1 MPETMENTTAPT
13 PSPAAAPRTDRLELV
28 KEMPRGSIG
37 VVHKA
42 RNAQANRVIALR
54 QFEVPEWLDDVD
66 ELLKRILAEARIAS
80 ALDHPNIA
88 KLHTCGYKG
97 FTVFMTAEFVEG
109 KTLKEVLGERQPELG
124 EVLAMAKQ
132 LCAALDY
139 AQEKNVVHHFL
150 SPSNIKVLKDGTLKI
165 LDYGLVKDKNL
176 MSQTPS
182 KKLEN
187 EPYLSPE
194 EIKNKPVNPAANLF
208 TAAAILYQLYTG
220 RSPFAGK
227 HLGEVDRAIA
237 DMTPHPLNM
246 AHPRVPPAIS
256 TVILKALSKAP
267 ADRYKSGKQLVA
279 ALEDAMKG
287 VPATAATAK
296 PSAAAKPVAAPAPT
310 TASAVESDYSNA
322 TYSGGYA
329 PVAPKSA
336 PAPVQASAPAPTTTK
351 MMPVVPPPV
360 PKVQV
365 GSANH
370 WKLVGGVVGCLVI
383 VAGVA
388 AFFQHKPAENPEIAE
403 TQPVAPRPA
412 PVRAHEPVATQENTS
427 PATDAVSVSVISNRR
442 TKAVRAP
449 RAVTAVTPSG
459 PQEGEMFVSSVPAEA
474 VIEIE
479 GLNGQP
485 WKTPQAIGGL
495 PAGTYKVTVSKPGYA
510 SDVRNVQVSAGNR
523 VGVDVRLTAIK
534 GWLNVAGSP
543 QGASILVD
551 GKDSGKVTPATL
563 ILEPATHSVTL
574 RKAGYLDSDS
584 AITLAA
590 GQTTSYSP
598 TLMVAGRTDNIRIM
612 NGGVGKIFSGGS
624 GQGRARIEIKSDP
637 KGAQVI
643 INGTPLQKTTPVE
656 IQVEA
661 GNYDITLQKDGYQPI
676 HENAIVGIDDHV
688 KINKSFTR

>member
-1 MPETMENTTAPT
+1 MENTTAPT
-13 PSPAAAPRTDRLELV
+13 PSAAAPRTDRLELV
-28 KEMPRGSIG
+28 KEMPRGGIG

-54 QFEVPEWLDDVD
+54 QFEVPEWLDDVA
-66 ELLKRILAEARIAS
+66 ELLKRILAEAKAAS
-80 ALDHPNIA
+80 VLDHPNIA

-109 KTLKEVLGERQPELG
+109 KTLKEVLAERQPELG

-132 LCAALDY
+132 LCSALDH

-176 MSQTPS
+176 MSQTPA

-194 EIKNKPVNPAANLF
+194 EIKNKPVNAAANLF
-208 TAAAILYQLYTG
+208 SVAAILYELYTG

-267 ADRYKSGKQLVA
+267 GERYKTGKQLVA

-287 VPATAATAK
+287 VPATVTAPK
-296 PSAAAKPVAAPAPT
+296 PSAAPKPAVAPAP
-310 TASAVESDYSNA
+310 APDMESTSW
-322 TYSGGYA
+322 SGGYA

-336 PAPVQASAPAPTTTK
+336 PATAPAPAATATTTK
-351 MMPVVPPPV
+351 MPPATPPPA

-383 VAGVA
+383 IAVVA
-388 AFFQHKPAENPEIAE
+388 ALFQRKPAETPEVTE
-403 TQPVAPRPA
+403 SQPVPQKPA
-412 PVRAHEPVATQENTS
+412 PVRGQPAPAAQDNPS
-427 PATDAVSVSVISNRR
+427 PAEDAVSITVTSNRR
-442 TKAVRAP
+442 TKNTRAP
-449 RAVTAVTPSG
+449 RVVTAVAPSTP
-459 PQEGEMFVSSVPAEA
+459 QQGEMYVSSVPAEA
-474 VIEIE
+474 VVEIE
-479 GLNGQP
+479 GVSGQV
-485 WKTPQAIGGL
+485 WKTPQIIGAL
-495 PAGTYKVTVSKPGYA
+495 TPGTYKVTVSKPGFA
-510 SDVRNVQVSAGNR
+510 PDVRNVTVSAGNR
-523 VGVDVRLTAIK
+523 VGIDVRLTAVK
-534 GWLNVAGSP
+534 GWLNVSGSP

-551 GKDSGKVTPATL
+551 GNDSGKTTPATL
-563 ILEPATHSVTL
+563 ILDPATHKVTL
-574 RKAGYLDSDS
+574 RKEGYLDTDS

-598 TLMVAGRTDNIRIM
+598 TLMVAGRTDNIRIV
-612 NGGVGKIFSGGS
+612 NGGVGKIFGGGS

-676 HENAIVGIDDHV
+676 HENAIVGVDDHV
-688 KINKSFTR
+688 KINKSLTR